1 MEQLTEVAK
10 ALHSQWLAWCKRGLH
25 LLLATLE
32 RDLGGKV
39 VFYEGFQY
47 REGKEYVGA
56 VFLRAVIPK
65 FEYEGA

>member
-1 MEQLTEVAK
+1 MEMAK
-10 ALHSQWLAWCKRGLH
+10 ALHSQCLAWCKRGLR

-32 RDLGGKV
+32 HDLGGEV

-47 REGKEYVGA
+47 REGQECVGA

-65 FEYEGA
+65 FKYEGA